1 MSNTTRKNFP
11 VTGMG
16 CAACVAR
23 VQKALQ
29 QSPGVHEA
37 EVSLA
42 SNSARIDYDPSVT
55 SPSALRQCVQDAGY
69 DLIVPEEDE
78 EAEPA
83 ADGEEALAAR
93 AEEAQ
98 ERAYKALRRDALLAA
113 VLAVAVMAVGMA
125 LPDFPGK
132 GWVLSAL
139 AAVSVGWCGRRFFGV
154 AWKQARHGHAGMDT
168 LVALSVGISFLFSLF
183 NLLFPQVWTPRGLQ
197 AGLYFESSTMIV
209 AFILLGRL
217 LEERAKHRTTQAV
230 RALIGLQPQRRD
242 IRRGELVEVLPG
254 ERIPADGTV
263 EGGSSY
269 VDESMLTGE
278 PVAVFKQAGDAL
290 WAGTLNGQGALQ
302 LRATQIGRD
311 TMLSAII
318 RMVQD
323 AQGSKARIQHIVD
336 KVCAWFVPAVIA
348 VALLSLLSWSL
359 LTPGGFVRGLLACVT
374 VLVVACPCSL
384 GLATPTALTAGIGRG
399 ASRGILIRDADSLQV
414 AARIDTVVLDK
425 TGTVTSG
432 HPEVAELR
440 WLSDDPAL
448 PSLLREMELRSGHPL
463 GPAIA
468 DALSQRLPGAQG
480 PSFAPREQKNGL
492 PGASEP
498 VSAPG
503 SFHAEALT
511 AVTALLG
518 EGVQGVWQG
527 KTYYVGKN
535 TPERFEVAERWRDA
549 GRTVVY
555 FHDGQR
561 LLAAIAIADAVKPD
575 STDAIRS
582 LADQGISVHLLT
594 GDHAASA
601 AAVAREVGITA
612 VRADALPADKVAYI
626 KELQQQGHRVA
637 MVGDGINDSAALAQ
651 ADLSVAMG
659 QGSDIAIN
667 TAMATLVSP
676 SLAKLPEL
684 VALSR
689 RTLRIIRENLGWA
702 FFYNLIAIPV
712 ATGILSNA
720 LRFVLDPM
728 VAAAAMA
735 CSSVLVVSNSLR
747 LLVARPG

>member
-1 MSNTTRKNFP
+1 MSNTVRKNFP

-29 QSPGVHEA
+29 QSAGVHEA

-42 SNSARIDYDPSVT
+42 SNSARIDYDPAVT
-55 SPSALRQCVQDAGY
+55 SPAALRQSVQDAGY
-69 DLIVPEEDE
+69 DLIVPEGDDEDDSDLSE
-78 EAEPA
+78 EESL
-83 ADGEEALAAR
+83 EAR
-93 AEEAQ
+93 AEEAH
-98 ERAYKALRRDALLAA
+98 ESAYRGLRRDALLAI
-113 VLAVAVMAVGMA
+113 VLAVLVMAVGMA
-125 LPDFPGK
+125 APDFPGK
-132 GWVLSAL
+132 GWVLAAL

-183 NLLFPQVWTPRGLQ
+183 NLLFPQVWTSRGLE
-197 AGLYFESSTMIV
+197 AGLYFESSAMIV

-230 RALIGLQPQRRD
+230 RALTGLQPQRRG
-242 IRRGELVEVLPG
+242 IRRGDLVQVLPG

-263 EGGSSY
+263 EGGTSY

-278 PVAVFKQAGDAL
+278 PIAVFKEAGSAVY
-290 WAGTLNGQGALQ
+290 AGTLNGQGALQ
-302 LRATQIGRD
+302 VRATQVGRD

-323 AQGSKARIQHIVD
+323 AQGSKARIQHTVD
-336 KVCAWFVPAVIA
+336 KVCAWFVPAVIV
-348 VALLSLLSWSL
+348 VALLSLLGWTV

-414 AARIDTVVLDK
+414 AARVDTVVLDK

-432 HPEVAELR
+432 HPEVVELR

-448 PSLLREMELRSGHPL
+448 PPLLREMESKSGHPL
-463 GPAIA
+463 GEAIA
-468 DALSQRLPGAQG
+468 GAIA
-480 PSFAPREQKNGL
+480 APQ
-492 PGASEP
+492 
-498 VSAPG
+498 
-503 SFHAEALT
+503 T
-511 AVTALLG
+511 AITLDSVTALLG
-518 EGVQGVWQG
+518 EGVQASWQG
-527 KTYYVGKN
+527 RTYYVGKN

-555 FHDGQR
+555 FHDGER
-561 LLAAIAIADAVKPD
+561 LLAAIAVADAVKPD
-575 STDAIRS
+575 SAAAIRT
-582 LADQGISVHLLT
+582 LADQGITVHLLT

-601 AAVAREVGITA
+601 AAVARELGIA
-612 VRADALPADKVAYI
+612 EVRADALPADKVEYI
-626 KELQQQGHRVA
+626 KQLQGQGHCVA

-659 QGSDIAIN
+659 QGSDIAIH
-667 TAMATLVSP
+667 TAMATLVSS

-702 FFYNLIAIPV
+702 FLYNLVAIPV
-712 ATGILSNA
+712 ATGALSGV
-720 LRFVLDPM
+720 LGFVLDPM

-735 CSSVLVVSNSLR
+735 CSSVLVVTNSLR
-747 LLVARPG
+747 LLVTARRS

>member
-1 MSNTTRKNFP
+1 MSNTVRKNFP

-23 VQKALQ
+23 VQEALQ
-29 QSPGVHEA
+29 QSAGVQEA

-42 SNSARIDYDPSVT
+42 SNSARIDYDPALT
-55 SPSALRQCVQDAGY
+55 SPAALRQCVQDAGY

-78 EAEPA
+78 
-83 ADGEEALAAR
+83 DGDDSDLSEEEALAAQ
-93 AEEAQ
+93 AEEAHG
-98 ERAYKALRRDALLAA
+98 RAYRALRRDALLAIA
-113 VLAVAVMAVGMA
+113 LAVAVMAVGMA
-125 LPDFPGK
+125 APDFPGK
-132 GWVLSAL
+132 GWVLAAL
-139 AAVSVGWCGRRFFGV
+139 AAVSVGWCGRRFFGL

-183 NLLFPQVWTPRGLQ
+183 NLLFPQVWTSRGLQ
-197 AGLYFESSTMIV
+197 AELYFESSAMIV

-242 IRRGELVEVLPG
+242 VRRGELVEVLPG

-263 EGGSSY
+263 EDGTSY

-278 PVAVFKQAGDAL
+278 PLPVFKQAGDAL
-290 WAGTLNGQGALQ
+290 WAGTLNGQGALRM
-302 LRATQIGRD
+302 RAAQVGRD

-323 AQGSKARIQHIVD
+323 AQGSKARIQHTVD
-336 KVCAWFVPAVIA
+336 KVCAWFVPAVI
-348 VALLSLLSWSL
+348 VIALLALLGWTV

-399 ASRGILIRDADSLQV
+399 AARGILIRDADSLQV
-414 AARIDTVVLDK
+414 AARVDTVVLDK

-432 HPEVAELR
+432 HPEVVELR

-448 PSLLREMELRSGHPL
+448 PPLLREMESKSGHPL
-463 GPAIA
+463 GEAIA
-468 DALSQRLPGAQG
+468 GAIAAPQTAIALDS
-480 PSFAPREQKNGL
+480 
-492 PGASEP
+492 
-498 VSAPG
+498 
-503 SFHAEALT
+503 
-511 AVTALLG
+511 VTALLG
-518 EGVQGVWQG
+518 EGVQASWQG
-527 KTYYVGKN
+527 RTYYVGKN

-555 FHDGQR
+555 FHDGER
-561 LLAAIAIADAVKPD
+561 LLAAIAVADALKPD
-575 STDAIRS
+575 SAAAIRA
-582 LADQGISVHLLT
+582 LADQGITVHLLT

-601 AAVAREVGITA
+601 AAVARELGIA
-612 VRADALPADKVAYI
+612 EVRADALPADKVEYI
-626 KELQQQGHRVA
+626 KQLQAQGHCVA

-659 QGSDIAIN
+659 QGSDIAIH
-667 TAMATLVSP
+667 TAMATLVSS

-689 RTLRIIRENLGWA
+689 RTLSIIRENLGWA
-702 FFYNLIAIPV
+702 FLYNLIAIPV
-712 ATGILSNA
+712 ATGA
-720 LRFVLDPM
+720 LAGVLGFVLDPM

-735 CSSVLVVSNSLR
+735 CSSVLVVTNSLR
-747 LLVARPG
+747 LLVTARRS

>member
-29 QSPGVHEA
+29 QSAGVHEA

-55 SPSALRQCVQDAGY
+55 SPAALRQCVQDAGY

-83 ADGEEALAAR
+83 ADEEEALAAR
-93 AEEAQ
+93 AEEAH
-98 ERAYKALRRDALLAA
+98 ERTYKALRRDALLAIA
-113 VLAVAVMAVGMA
+113 LAVAVMAVGMA

-132 GWVLSAL
+132 GWVLAAL

-183 NLLFPQVWTPRGLQ
+183 NLLFPQVWTSRGLQ

-242 IRRGELVEVLPG
+242 VRRGELVEVLPG

-278 PVAVFKQAGDAL
+278 PLAVFKQAGDAL
-290 WAGTLNGQGALQ
+290 WAGTLNGQGVLQ
-302 LRATQIGRD
+302 MRATQVGRD

-323 AQGSKARIQHIVD
+323 AQGSKARIQHTVD
-336 KVCAWFVPAVIA
+336 KVCAWFVPAVI
-348 VALLSLLSWSL
+348 VIALLSLLGWSL

-399 ASRGILIRDADSLQV
+399 ASRGILIRDADSLQL

-432 HPEVAELR
+432 HPEVVELR

-448 PSLLREMELRSGHPL
+448 PPLLREMESKSGHPL
-463 GPAIA
+463 GEAIA
-468 DALSQRLPGAQG
+468 GAVADQQS
-480 PSFAPREQKNGL
+480 PITLDS
-492 PGASEP
+492 
-498 VSAPG
+498 
-503 SFHAEALT
+503 
-511 AVTALLG
+511 VTALLG
-518 EGVQGVWQG
+518 EGVQASWQG
-527 KTYYVGKN
+527 RTYYVGKN

-575 STDAIRS
+575 SAAAIRA

-601 AAVAREVGITA
+601 AAVAREVGIAT

-626 KELQQQGHRVA
+626 KELQQQGHHVA

-659 QGSDIAIN
+659 QGSDIAIH

-702 FFYNLIAIPV
+702 FLYNLIAIPV
-712 ATGILSNA
+712 ATGVLSNA
-720 LRFVLDPM
+720 LGFVLDPM

-747 LLVARPG
+747 LLISRVDQVHL

>member
-1 MSNTTRKNFP
+1 MSNTVRKNFP

-29 QSPGVHEA
+29 QSAGVQQA

-55 SPSALRQCVQDAGY
+55 SPAALRQCVQDAGY
-69 DLIVPEEDE
+69 DLIVPEGDE
-78 EAEPA
+78 EDDSDP
-83 ADGEEALAAR
+83 GEEESLEAR
-93 AEEAQ
+93 AEEAH
-98 ERAYKALRRDALLAA
+98 RSAYRSLRRDALLASL
-113 VLAVAVMAVGMA
+113 LAVAVMTVGMV

-132 GWVLSAL
+132 GWVLAAL
-139 AAVSVGWCGRRFFGV
+139 AAVSVAWCGRRFFAV

-183 NLLFPQVWTPRGLQ
+183 NLLFPQVWTARGLE
-197 AGLYFESSTMIV
+197 AGLYFESSAMIV

-217 LEERAKHRTTQAV
+217 LEERAKHRTTEAV
-230 RALIGLQPQRRD
+230 RALTGLQPQRRG
-242 IRRGELVEVLPG
+242 IRRGELVEVQPG

-263 EGGSSY
+263 EDGSSY

-278 PVAVFKQAGDAL
+278 PLAVFKQAGAPVY
-290 WAGTLNGQGALQ
+290 AGTVNGQGALRM
-302 LRATQIGRD
+302 RADRVGRD

-323 AQGSKARIQHIVD
+323 AQGSKARIQHTVD

-348 VALLSLLSWSL
+348 IAVLSLLGWTF
-359 LTPGGFVRGLLACVT
+359 LTPDGFVRGLLACVT

-399 ASRGILIRDADSLQV
+399 AALGILIRDADSLQV

-432 HPEVAELR
+432 HPEVVELR

-448 PSLLREMELRSGHPL
+448 PPLLREMERQSGHPL
-463 GPAIA
+463 GAAIA
-468 DALSQRLPGAQG
+468 DYLAGAPETVDPQ
-480 PSFAPREQKNGL
+480 NI
-492 PGASEP
+492 
-498 VSAPG
+498 
-503 SFHAEALT
+503 
-511 AVTALLG
+511 TALLG
-518 EGVQGVWQG
+518 EGVQALWHGR
-527 KTYYVGKN
+527 TYYVGKH
-535 TPERFEVAERWRDA
+535 TPERFEVAERWRED

-561 LLAAIAIADAVKPD
+561 LLAAIAVADAVKPD
-575 STDAIRS
+575 SADAVRA
-582 LADQGISVHLLT
+582 LTDQGITVHLLT

-601 AAVAREVGITA
+601 AAVARRVGIYQ
-612 VRADALPADKVAYI
+612 VLSDAMPADKVDYI
-626 KELQQQGHRVA
+626 KKLQQEGHCVA

-659 QGSDIAIN
+659 QGSDIAIH
-667 TAMATLVSP
+667 TAMATIVSS
-676 SLAKLPEL
+676 SLAKLPAL
-684 VALSR
+684 VGLSR

-702 FFYNLIAIPV
+702 FLYNIIAIPV
-712 ATGILSNA
+712 ATGVLSGA
-720 LRFVLDPM
+720 LGFVLNPM

-747 LLVARPG
+747 LLIFKADQVHL

>member
-1 MSNTTRKNFP
+1 MSNTVRKNFP

-29 QSPGVHEA
+29 QSAGVHEA

-42 SNSARIDYDPSVT
+42 SNSARIDYDPAVT
-55 SPSALRQCVQDAGY
+55 SPAALRQCVQDAGY
-69 DLIVPEEDE
+69 DLIVPEGDDEDDSDLSE
-78 EAEPA
+78 EESL
-83 ADGEEALAAR
+83 EAR
-93 AEEAQ
+93 AEEAH
-98 ERAYKALRRDALLAA
+98 ESAYRGLRRDALLAI
-113 VLAVAVMAVGMA
+113 VLAVLVMAVGMA
-125 LPDFPGK
+125 APDFPAK
-132 GWVLSAL
+132 GWVLAAL

-183 NLLFPQVWTPRGLQ
+183 NLLFPQVWTSRGLE
-197 AGLYFESSTMIV
+197 AGLYFESSAMIV

-230 RALIGLQPQRRD
+230 RALTGLQPQRRG
-242 IRRGELVEVLPG
+242 IRRGDLVQVLPG

-263 EGGSSY
+263 EGGTSY

-278 PVAVFKQAGDAL
+278 PIAVFKETGSAVY
-290 WAGTLNGQGALQ
+290 AGTLNGQGALQ
-302 LRATQIGRD
+302 VRATQVGRD

-323 AQGSKARIQHIVD
+323 AQGSKARIQHTVD
-336 KVCAWFVPAVIA
+336 KVCAWFVPAVI
-348 VALLSLLSWSL
+348 VIALLALLGWNF
-359 LTPGGFVRGLLACVT
+359 LTPDGFVRGLLACVT

-432 HPEVAELR
+432 HPEVVELR
-440 WLSDDPAL
+440 WLSDDPSL
-448 PSLLREMELRSGHPL
+448 PPLLREMESRSGHPL
-463 GPAIA
+463 GAAIA
-468 DALSQRLPGAQG
+468 DAIAAAAPSASGLTP
-480 PSFAPREQKNGL
+480 PSFAGSTGESP
-492 PGASEP
+492 EP
-498 VSAPG
+498 ES
-503 SFHAEALT
+503 
-511 AVTALLG
+511 VTALLG
-518 EGVQGVWQG
+518 EGVQAVWHG
-527 KTYYVGKN
+527 KAYHVGKH
-535 TPERFEVAERWRDA
+535 TPERFEVAERWREA

-555 FHDGQR
+555 FHDGER

-575 STDAIRS
+575 SAEAIRTLS
-582 LADQGISVHLLT
+582 QQGITVHLLT

-601 AAVAREVGITA
+601 AAVAREVGIA
-612 VRADALPADKVAYI
+612 DVRADALPADKVEYI
-626 KELQQQGHRVA
+626 KKLQSEGHCVA

-651 ADLSVAMG
+651 ADLGVAMG
-659 QGSDIAIN
+659 GGSDIAIH
-667 TAMATLVSP
+667 TAMATIVSS
-676 SLAKLPEL
+676 SLSKLPEL
-684 VALSR
+684 VSLSR
-689 RTLRIIRENLGWA
+689 RTIRIIRENLGWA
-702 FFYNLIAIPV
+702 FLYNLIAIPV
-712 ATGILSNA
+712 ATGVLSGA
-720 LRFVLDPM
+720 LGFVLNPM

-747 LLVARPG
+747 LLLPRK

>member
-83 ADGEEALAAR
+83 ADGEEALEAR
-93 AEEAQ
+93 AEEAH

-132 GWVLSAL
+132 GWVLAAL

-183 NLLFPQVWTPRGLQ
+183 NLLFPQVWTSRGLQ

-290 WAGTLNGQGALQ
+290 WAGTLNGQGVLQ
-302 LRATQIGRD
+302 LRATQVGRD

-323 AQGSKARIQHIVD
+323 AQGSKARIQHTVD
-336 KVCAWFVPAVIA
+336 KVCAWFVPAVI
-348 VALLSLLSWSL
+348 VIALLSLLGWSL

-399 ASRGILIRDADSLQV
+399 ASRGILIRDADSLQL

-432 HPEVAELR
+432 HPEVVELR
-440 WLSDDPAL
+440 WLSDDPSL
-448 PSLLREMELRSGHPL
+448 PPLLREMEARSGHPL
-463 GPAIA
+463 GEAIA
-468 DALSQRLPGAQG
+468 AAMTSGSSSHSG
-480 PSFAPREQKNGL
+480 PDPES
-492 PGASEP
+492 
-498 VSAPG
+498 VS
-503 SFHAEALT
+503 
-511 AVTALLG
+511 ALLG

-575 STDAIRS
+575 SADAIRA

-601 AAVAREVGITA
+601 AAVAREVGIAA

-702 FFYNLIAIPV
+702 FLYNLIAIPV

-720 LRFVLDPM
+720 LGFVLDPM

-747 LLVARPG
+747 LLVTARRS

>member
-1 MSNTTRKNFP
+1 MSNTVRKNFP

-29 QSPGVHEA
+29 QSAGVCEA

-42 SNSARIDYDPSVT
+42 SNSARIDYDPALT
-55 SPSALRQCVQDAGY
+55 SPAALRQCVQDAGY

-78 EAEPA
+78 
-83 ADGEEALAAR
+83 DGDDSDLSEEEALAAQ
-93 AEEAQ
+93 AEEAHG
-98 ERAYKALRRDALLAA
+98 RAYRALRRDALLAIA
-113 VLAVAVMAVGMA
+113 LAVAVMAVGMA
-125 LPDFPGK
+125 APDFPGK
-132 GWVLSAL
+132 GWVLAAL

-154 AWKQARHGHAGMDT
+154 AWRQARHGHAGMDT

-183 NLLFPQVWTPRGLQ
+183 NLLFPQVWTSRGLQ
-197 AGLYFESSTMIV
+197 AELYFESSAMIV

-242 IRRGELVEVLPG
+242 VRRGELVEVLPG

-263 EGGSSY
+263 EDGTSY

-278 PVAVFKQAGDAL
+278 PLPVFKQAGDAL
-290 WAGTLNGQGALQ
+290 WAGTLNGQGALRM
-302 LRATQIGRD
+302 RAAQVGRD

-323 AQGSKARIQHIVD
+323 AQGSKARIQHTVD
-336 KVCAWFVPAVIA
+336 KVCAWFVPAVIV
-348 VALLSLLSWSL
+348 VALLSLLGWTV

-414 AARIDTVVLDK
+414 AARVDTVVLDK

-432 HPEVAELR
+432 HPEVVELR

-448 PSLLREMELRSGHPL
+448 PPLLREMESKSGHPL
-463 GPAIA
+463 GEAIA
-468 DALSQRLPGAQG
+468 GAIA
-480 PSFAPREQKNGL
+480 APQ
-492 PGASEP
+492 
-498 VSAPG
+498 
-503 SFHAEALT
+503 T
-511 AVTALLG
+511 AITLDSVTALLG
-518 EGVQGVWQG
+518 EGVQASWQG
-527 KTYYVGKN
+527 RTYYVGKN

-555 FHDGQR
+555 FHDGER
-561 LLAAIAIADAVKPD
+561 LLAAIAVADAVKPD
-575 STDAIRS
+575 SAAAIRT
-582 LADQGISVHLLT
+582 LADQGITVHLLT

-601 AAVAREVGITA
+601 AAVARELGIA
-612 VRADALPADKVAYI
+612 EVRADALPADKVEYI
-626 KELQQQGHRVA
+626 KQLQGQGHCVA

-659 QGSDIAIN
+659 QGSDIAIH
-667 TAMATLVSP
+667 TAMATLVSS

-702 FFYNLIAIPV
+702 FLYNLVAIPV
-712 ATGILSNA
+712 ATGALSGV
-720 LRFVLDPM
+720 LGFVLDPM

-735 CSSVLVVSNSLR
+735 CSSVLVVTNSLR
-747 LLVARPG
+747 LLVTARRS

>member
-1 MSNTTRKNFP
+1 MSNTVRKYFP

-29 QSPGVHEA
+29 QSAGVHEA

-42 SNSARIDYDPSVT
+42 SNSARIDYDPAVT
-55 SPSALRQCVQDAGY
+55 SPAALRQCVQDAGY
-69 DLIVPEEDE
+69 DLIVPEGDDEDDSDLSE
-78 EAEPA
+78 EESL
-83 ADGEEALAAR
+83 EAR
-93 AEEAQ
+93 AEEAH
-98 ERAYKALRRDALLAA
+98 ESAYRGLRRDALLAI
-113 VLAVAVMAVGMA
+113 VLAVLVMAVGMA
-125 LPDFPGK
+125 APDFPAK
-132 GWVLSAL
+132 GWVLAAL

-183 NLLFPQVWTPRGLQ
+183 NLLFPQVWTSRGLE
-197 AGLYFESSTMIV
+197 AGLYFESSAMIV

-230 RALIGLQPQRRD
+230 RALTGLQPQRRG
-242 IRRGELVEVLPG
+242 IRRGDLVQVLPG

-263 EGGSSY
+263 EGGTSY

-278 PVAVFKQAGDAL
+278 PIAVFKEAGSAVY
-290 WAGTLNGQGALQ
+290 AGTLNGQGALQ
-302 LRATQIGRD
+302 VRATQVGRD

-323 AQGSKARIQHIVD
+323 AQGSKARIQHTVD
-336 KVCAWFVPAVIA
+336 KVCAWFVPAVI
-348 VALLSLLSWSL
+348 VIALLALLGWTF
-359 LTPGGFVRGLLACVT
+359 LTPDGFVRGLLACVT

-432 HPEVAELR
+432 HPEVVELR
-440 WLSDDPAL
+440 WLSDDPSL
-448 PSLLREMELRSGHPL
+448 PPLLREMESRSGHPL
-463 GPAIA
+463 GAAIA
-468 DALSQRLPGAQG
+468 DAIAAAAPSCAGLTPS
-480 PSFAPREQKNGL
+480 SFAGSTGESP
-492 PGASEP
+492 EP
-498 VSAPG
+498 ES
-503 SFHAEALT
+503 
-511 AVTALLG
+511 VTALLG
-518 EGVQGVWQG
+518 EGVQAVWHG
-527 KTYYVGKN
+527 KTYHVGKH
-535 TPERFEVAERWRDA
+535 TPERFEVAERWREA

-555 FHDGQR
+555 FHDGER

-575 STDAIRS
+575 SAEAIRT
-582 LADQGISVHLLT
+582 LAQQGITVHLLT

-601 AAVAREVGITA
+601 AAVAREVGIA
-612 VRADALPADKVAYI
+612 DVRADALPADKVEYI
-626 KELQQQGHRVA
+626 KKLQSEGHCVA

-651 ADLSVAMG
+651 ADLGVAMG
-659 QGSDIAIN
+659 GGSDIAIH
-667 TAMATLVSP
+667 TAMATIVSS
-676 SLAKLPEL
+676 SLSKLPEL
-684 VALSR
+684 VSLSR
-689 RTLRIIRENLGWA
+689 RTIRIIRENLGWA
-702 FFYNLIAIPV
+702 FLYNLIAIPV
-712 ATGILSNA
+712 ATGVLSGA
-720 LRFVLDPM
+720 LGFVLNPM

-747 LLVARPG
+747 LLLPRK

>member
-1 MSNTTRKNFP
+1 MSNTVRKNFP

-29 QSPGVHEA
+29 QSAGVHEA

-42 SNSARIDYDPSVT
+42 SNSARIDYDPAVT
-55 SPSALRQCVQDAGY
+55 SPAALRQSVQDAGY
-69 DLIVPEEDE
+69 DLIVPEGDDEDDSDLSE
-78 EAEPA
+78 EESL
-83 ADGEEALAAR
+83 EAR
-93 AEEAQ
+93 AEEAH
-98 ERAYKALRRDALLAA
+98 ESAYRGLRRDALLAI
-113 VLAVAVMAVGMA
+113 VLAVLVMAVGMA
-125 LPDFPGK
+125 APDFPAK
-132 GWVLSAL
+132 GWVLAAL

-183 NLLFPQVWTPRGLQ
+183 NLLFPQVWTSRGLE
-197 AGLYFESSTMIV
+197 AGLYFESSAMIV

-230 RALIGLQPQRRD
+230 RALTGLQPQRRG
-242 IRRGELVEVLPG
+242 IRRGDLVQVLPG

-263 EGGSSY
+263 EGGTSY

-278 PVAVFKQAGDAL
+278 PIAVFKEAGSAVY
-290 WAGTLNGQGALQ
+290 AGTLNGQGALQ
-302 LRATQIGRD
+302 VRATQVGRD

-323 AQGSKARIQHIVD
+323 AQGSKARIQHTVD
-336 KVCAWFVPAVIA
+336 KVCAWFVPAVI
-348 VALLSLLSWSL
+348 VIALLALFGWTF
-359 LTPGGFVRGLLACVT
+359 LTPDGFVRGLLACVT

-432 HPEVAELR
+432 HPEVVELR
-440 WLSDDPAL
+440 WLSDDPSL
-448 PSLLREMELRSGHPL
+448 PPLLREMESRSGHPL
-463 GPAIA
+463 GAAIA
-468 DALSQRLPGAQG
+468 DAIAAAA
-480 PSFAPREQKNGL
+480 PSVAGSTGESP
-492 PGASEP
+492 EP
-498 VSAPG
+498 ES
-503 SFHAEALT
+503 
-511 AVTALLG
+511 VTALLG
-518 EGVQGVWQG
+518 EGVQAVWHG
-527 KTYYVGKN
+527 KTYHVGKH
-535 TPERFEVAERWRDA
+535 TPERFEVAERWREA

-555 FHDGQR
+555 FHDGER

-575 STDAIRS
+575 SAEAIRTLS
-582 LADQGISVHLLT
+582 QQGITVHLLT

-601 AAVAREVGITA
+601 AAVAREVGIA
-612 VRADALPADKVAYI
+612 DVRADALPADKVEYI
-626 KELQQQGHRVA
+626 KKLQSEGHCVA

-651 ADLSVAMG
+651 ANLGVAMG
-659 QGSDIAIN
+659 GGSDIAIH
-667 TAMATLVSP
+667 TAMATIVSS
-676 SLAKLPEL
+676 SLSKLPEL
-684 VALSR
+684 VSLSR
-689 RTLRIIRENLGWA
+689 RTIRIIHENLGWA
-702 FFYNLIAIPV
+702 FLYNLIAIPV
-712 ATGILSNA
+712 ATGVLSGA
-720 LRFVLDPM
+720 LGFVLNPM

-747 LLVARPG
+747 LLLPRK